1 MTGLATLFVAI
12 DSPHTIAGVRRR
24 LDADLVRRGLVPT
37 RTQAQDLIAAGRVL
51 VGGAPVDK
59 AARMVGPGES
69 IVVEGPPR
77 RFVGRGG
84 EKLAGAIERF
94 GLDFGGARV
103 LDAGASTGGFTDC
116 ALQHGA
122 REVVALDV
130 GYGQLHPR
138 LRDDPRVVVME
149 RTNLRAVDPSQLGP
163 FDAVVADL
171 SFISLKTVLGRLVGC
186 AAVGAPLMLLVK
198 PQFEAGRAE
207 VSRGRGVVRD
217 PEVWRSV
224 LVAVLA
230 AATDAGARIDD
241 LAPSPLRGAEGN
253 VEFLMLVHRLDPAAG
268 NSGADFDEMVDRCV
282 AEAEVLG
289 S

>member
-1 MTGLATLFVAI
+1 
-12 DSPHTIAGVRRR
+12 
-24 LDADLVRRGLVPT
+24 
-37 RTQAQDLIAAGRVL
+37 
-51 VGGAPVDK
+51 
-59 AARMVGPGES
+59 MVGPGES

-84 EKLAGAIERF
+84 DKLAGAIDRF
-94 GLDFGGARV
+94 GLDFDGARV

-149 RTNLRAVDPSQLGP
+149 RTNLRAVDPSQIGP

-171 SFISLKTVLGRLVGC
+171 SFISLKTVLAKLVGC
-186 AAVGAPLMLLVK
+186 AAIGAPLMLLVK
-198 PQFEAGRAE
+198 PQFEAGRDE
-207 VSRGRGVVRD
+207 VSRGRGVIRD
-217 PEVWRSV
+217 PQVWRSV
-224 LVAVLA
+224 LTEVLR
-230 AATDAGARIDD
+230 AATEAGAGIDA

-253 VEFLMLVHRLDPAAG
+253 VEFLLLAHRLEPQDGSIA
-268 NSGADFDEMVDRCV
+268 NDHDSLVELCI
-282 AEAEVLG
+282 AEAEAAG
-289 S
+289 E